1 MCPLPVLPQGAPP
14 GPELEQALLTSARRH
29 WPPAVS
35 LWPRPAQRG
44 LPPKL
49 PRLCVHPVPTLHS
62 WTPVAGPGPG
72 SGEDGLRAAAG
83 MMLPGE
89 GRLTCASPPAAHSL
103 LPVPRPLLPP
113 SPRLPQASTVLLIPS
128 MASRRSHPGILEP
141 SVHQHSQINFQPG
154 SHLWAPNTERGSH
167 TLSPMWGAPV
177 WAQSLGSVP
186 GGPQVPR
193 LQHAPAA
200 ARPAPACPSPA
211 SKPTALPQHQPSQG
225 TLPPPEGSAGG
236 STGLCTLRAAPWQA
250 PTLRQGSPGS
260 TGPSS
265 QSAPATL
272 APHRP
277 QTSQG
282 LQALPLQEAP
292 QVGREKGPPPKS
304 VS

>member
-1 MCPLPVLPQGAPP
+1 M
-14 GPELEQALLTSARRH
+14 
-29 WPPAVS
+29 VS
-35 LWPRPAQRG
+35 LWPRPAQCR

-167 TLSPMWGAPV
+167 TLSPMWGASV
-177 WAQSLGSVP
+177 WAQSPVTPLHQARGSP
-186 GGPQVPR
+186 GCPDSSTPP
-193 LQHAPAA
+193 LLPALPPHAPA
-200 ARPAPACPSPA
+200 RPPSP
-211 SKPTALPQHQPSQG
+211 LPSPS
-225 TLPPPEGSAGG
+225 TSRARAPFL
-236 STGLCTLRAAPWQA
+236 TLRAALGA
-250 PTLRQGSPGS
+250 ARGSAHSGLHPGR
-260 TGPSS
+260 
-265 QSAPATL
+265 
-272 APHRP
+272 RP
-277 QTSQG
+277 
-282 LQALPLQEAP
+282 P
-292 QVGREKGPPPKS
+292 
-304 VS
+304 